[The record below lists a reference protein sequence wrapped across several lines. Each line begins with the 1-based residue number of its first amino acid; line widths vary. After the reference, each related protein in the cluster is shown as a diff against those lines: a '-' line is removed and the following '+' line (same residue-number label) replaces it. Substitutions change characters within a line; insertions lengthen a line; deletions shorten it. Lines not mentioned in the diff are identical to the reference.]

1 MIASVN
7 NLEKTASGDKLV
19 VGVKNVEIGFSQ
31 HFAIR
36 NEIASSIKKIEAVF
50 ADKFTRR

>member
-1 MIASVN
+1 MTAGVN
-7 NLEKTASGDKLV
+7 NLEKTPSGDKLV
-19 VGVKNVEIGFSQ
+19 VSIKNVEISFSQ